1 MRLVDLVPGTAN
13 GITLCQGSFSEWPG
27 MDIAGAIREFGART
41 RSTTCT
47 TATRGAPSPAY
58 VETWIDEGDT
68 DMLRAMRAYREVG
81 YRFTLCSDHVPQMTD
96 DLDFGLIGRAYNH
109 GYIRAMIPNCPS

>member
-1 MRLVDLVPGTAN
+1 
-13 GITLCQGSFSEWPG
+13 
-27 MDIAGAIREFGART
+27 MDIAGAIREFGARDKIHHVHY
-41 RSTTCT
+41 RNP
-47 TATRGAPSPAY
+47 RGTFPAY

-68 DMLRAMRAYREVG
+68 EMLRAMRAYREVG

-109 GYIRAMIPNCPS
+109 GYIRAMIQAANSPS

>member
-1 MRLVDLVPGTAN
+1 VAGDGHR
-13 GITLCQGSFSEWPG
+13 
-27 MDIAGAIREFGART
+27 GAIRELGARDKIHHVHY
-41 RSTTCT
+41 RNP
-47 TATRGAPSPAY
+47 RGVFPAY

-68 DMLRAMRAYREVG
+68 DMLQAMRAYREVG

-109 GYIRAMIPNCPS
+109 GYIRAMIQAANRVDG